1 MDSDLHSPSNSAGAK
16 AAFHKPSN
24 DPSNRK
30 YRRRSPVSGS
40 SSSDGEPVRE
50 RSSTPAR
57 SWDDNAKHN
66 DNRQRK
72 DDKRDIDRAQKR
84 SRYSRD
90 GGSNRNADRRSYN
103 DRRHD
108 DYKRREKYAEEDQKN
123 FHKSPPHTK
132 GGSGSH
138 GSYSDHARR
147 EFEQNRSRDNV
158 DKHSRDRS
166 DGSGHRSRDR
176 DREASSLEYQKK
188 YKDSS
193 SDRGGSGRRQTNFKA
208 EEVRSGEGDKHKR
221 DDVKDEKR
229 DYPRTS
235 KDGKSEC
242 LPTLEEP
249 RGHRSGHHH
258 KDTSWRDSKE
268 LDDSKYTRDEKA
280 KSYDQEPRGLK
291 DRHFKE
297 PRELLD
303 DKSILATKKSKF
315 SMDKDTEYSKD
326 ALKHA
331 TVANEVQSSCLKQGQ
346 EFVGKSNAE
355 EDCVKESDIDAA
367 KIAAMKAAEL
377 VNRNLIGTG
386 FMSTDQKKKLLWG
399 SKKSTATEEAAAHR
413 WDTSMFSDRERQEK
427 FNKLMGV
434 KEGDAKQ
441 KPEIQNTNLAEKQK
455 ELQMDL
461 EKQYTAGLRRRDG
474 RTVGL
479 GL

>member
-72 DDKRDIDRAQKR
+72 DDRRDIDRDQKR

-123 FHKSPPHTK
+123 FHKSSPRTK
-132 GGSGSH
+132 SGSGSH

-193 SDRGGSGRRQTNFKA
+193 SDRGGSGKRQTNFKA
-208 EEVRSGEGDKHKR
+208 EEVRSGEGDKHKK
-221 DDVKDEKR
+221 DDAREEKR
-229 DYPRTS
+229 DYPRTL
-235 KDGKSEC
+235 KDGKSES
-242 LPTLEEP
+242 LSTHEEP

-268 LDDSKYTRDEKA
+268 LDDPKYTRDGKG

-303 DKSILATKKSKF
+303 DKKVLATKKSKF

-326 ALKHA
+326 AIKHA
-331 TVANEVQSSCLKQGQ
+331 TISNEVQSSSLKQGQ
-346 EFVGKSNAE
+346 NFVGKANAE
-355 EDCVKESDIDAA
+355 QDCVKESDIDAA

-377 VNRNLIGTG
+377 GVRLHHNNLVYPSDHVNRNLIGTG

-399 SKKSTATEEAAAHR
+399 SKKSTATEEGFHGNHHS
-413 WDTSMFSDRERQEK
+413 T
-427 FNKLMGV
+427 
-434 KEGDAKQ
+434 
-441 KPEIQNTNLAEKQK
+441 I
-455 ELQMDL
+455 
-461 EKQYTAGLRRRDG
+461 
-474 RTVGL
+474 L
-479 GL
+479 G